1 MLTEPLLTRWPFN
14 KLRNKALQL
23 VMKHIHYEDESSRYI
38 VIGGVDK
45 VINKYT
51 IHFYIQGIH
60 RDRSRIYRYIYIYI
74 YTARIH
80 SSIIYIYIWSSYICL
95 LLNLRDSYAPSIG
108 QPFFTL
114 ATWIEDP
121 HGVYFKKHL
130 HRIHDILWVGEDGMK
145 LQVSRHIY

>member
-74 YTARIH
+74 YTPHAYTPR
-80 SSIIYIYIWSSYICL
+80 SYIYIYDQVIYAYSS
-95 LLNLRDSYAPSIG
+95 
-108 QPFFTL
+108 T
-114 ATWIEDP
+114 
-121 HGVYFKKHL
+121 
-130 HRIHDILWVGEDGMK
+130 
-145 LQVSRHIY
+145 